1 MDLDMNGCLSSI
13 FAWEILGKVGR
24 REENLCGQI
33 LNEFQLGKMSNVYV
47 QLEDKQQ
54 KVGKT
59 NEDLAQF
66 EGLKDR

>member
-33 LNEFQLGKMSNVYV
+33 LNEFQVSFLKLLIFV
-47 QLEDKQQ
+47 QHM
-54 KVGKT
+54 V
-59 NEDLAQF
+59 
-66 EGLKDR
+66 LKL

>member
-13 FAWEILGKVGR
+13 FAWEILGKVER

-47 QLEDKQQ
+47 QLEDKLQ
-54 KVGKT
+54 
-59 NEDLAQF
+59 
-66 EGLKDR
+66 